1 MSSVAPVPE
10 AFKRLFLATDAPM
23 GQTWLHSTRI
33 QLTDLALHRQ
43 ALAGKVPPP
52 AKARNAYG
60 HVRTASQMNK
70 VPGKY
75 WQPEPDLKAS
85 IQENSKLLNPQTM
98 PSPMARLTSLSSE
111 AVGGI
116 LLVTQQFLSDGTTT
130 TPYITVVAAPSLA
143 TLGEV
148 DANHPAGLS
157 SSDYWDDTV
166 LTPFA
171 LPADPNLHCPL
182 MAAAEGASR
191 KVKLPGSVDFMND
204 SHPLFF
210 PYGELVAATV
220 QLTTESHY
228 QAFYLP
234 EVCGMPLGLVWP
246 PTIGFEDFLA
256 SIQSLQSAYQHLF
269 KCWRRSSR
277 HSSPGSKPLLM
288 ILFLS

>member
-33 QLTDLALHRQ
+33 PLTDLALHRQ
-43 ALAGKVPPP
+43 ALAVKVPPP

-70 VPGKY
+70 VPGRY
-75 WQPEPDLKAS
+75 WKPEPDLKAS

-143 TLGEV
+143 TIGTV

-157 SSDYWDDTV
+157 SSDFWDDTV

-171 LPADPNLHCPL
+171 LPADPNLHCPESSKCIP
-182 MAAAEGASR
+182 AFCSSAGGAQAGTQ
-191 KVKLPGSVDFMND
+191 VLVP
-204 SHPLFF
+204 SH
-210 PYGELVAATV
+210 
-220 QLTTESHY
+220 
-228 QAFYLP
+228 
-234 EVCGMPLGLVWP
+234 
-246 PTIGFEDFLA
+246 
-256 SIQSLQSAYQHLF
+256 
-269 KCWRRSSR
+269 RS
-277 HSSPGSKPLLM
+277 
-288 ILFLS
+288 